1 MPFIDLPA
9 YQLAAVPRAAI
20 AALRAA
26 LLRDAGAAAAA
37 YLQEAGY
44 AGGDALF
51 AAFRAWLADRQP
63 DATPEELDLSE
74 FQALAAEFFRDAGWG
89 SLALTSLHDAVAA
102 LDSEDW
108 GESDPAAG
116 LEHTGCHL
124 STGMFAAFFGHLAG
138 APLAVLEVECRSA
151 GSERCRFLVG
161 SAEVMQH
168 VYDGLSAGMGY
179 EEVLGAVAAAE
190 SAGGA

>member
-1 MPFIDLPA
+1 MPFIDLPTHG
-9 YQLAAVPRAAI
+9 LTAVPRAAV

-26 LLRDAGAAAAA
+26 LLRDAGPSAAA

-51 AAFRAWLADRQP
+51 AAFRAWLAQRES
-63 DATPEELDLSE
+63 ASPEELPLTT
-74 FQALAAEFFRDAGWG
+74 FQSRAAEFFRAAGWG
-89 SLALTSLHDAVAA
+89 PLEITSLHDAVAA
-102 LDSEDW
+102 LDSDDW

-116 LEHTGCHL
+116 LDHTGCHL
-124 STGMFAAFFGHLAG
+124 STGVFAAFFGQLAG

-151 GSERCRFLVG
+151 GSSRCRFLVG

-168 VYDGLSAGMGY
+168 VYEALSAGADY
-179 EEVLGAVAAAE
+179 EQALGDLTAAE
-190 SAGGA
+190 SAGG